1 MVVSSIRIQ
10 AADRTIRPP
19 NCDVVNNKDVDMML
33 DLYGRGDY
41 DYPNRFIFNCLIS
54 CLLAIILISSRPVLA
69 GENRHHAAHVH
80 GVAHLNIA
88 IEGNNIYIEFFS
100 PAANIVGFEHHP
112 RTHEQ
117 KNAVK
122 EAVNKLRAG
131 ASLFLL
137 SAKSESRLV
146 NSSVNADIDE
156 DADHHSESEH
166 DHAKNEN
173 HDKEDHTDKE
183 HSEADEH
190 ESHSEF
196 EAEYHFICKK
206 PDRLSQ
212 VDVRLFQVFPGIE
225 HIEVQLLNGTTQT
238 AIELTAKKDK
248 ISL

>member
-1 MVVSSIRIQ
+1 MIRQ
-10 AADRTIRPP
+10 LRCGNRRD
-19 NCDVVNNKDVDMML
+19 DVVMILNLHV
-33 DLYGRGDY
+33 RGIH
-41 DYPNRFIFNCLIS
+41 NCMSKSIFKHLIS
-54 CLLAIILISSRPVLA
+54 AFFTIALLVGGPVQA
-69 GENRHHAAHVH
+69 EDKRHHGAHVH
-80 GVAHLNIA
+80 GVAQLNVA

-122 EAVNKLRAG
+122 EAVNELLAG

-146 NSSVNADIDE
+146 KSSVDTDIVE
-156 DADHHSESEH
+156 DADHHPESEH
-166 DHAKNEN
+166 DHAKMEN
-173 HDKEDHTDKE
+173 HDKEDHNDKE

-212 VDVRLFQVFPGIE
+212 IDVRLFQVFPGIE
-225 HIEVQLLNGTTQT
+225 HIEVQLLNGTMQT
-238 AIELTAKKDK
+238 AIDLTAKKNK